1 MLCNICPHKY
11 TVAENVNTEVK
22 YKYLKT
28 VHRHSTNCIMWLCS
42 SYGYEVKA
50 LIKRWI
56 VWSKCDVS
64 IIFRRECSCCS
75 AFTRQVSH
83 AWEEVCLRVCA
94 LWSILRLRWAAAV
107 LCETSTSAN
116 LCDGVRHTGDDAN
129 ARVCLC
135 VWKDV
140 GDARF
145 KSSAILA
152 ASLCSTNT
160 LCVWVCN
167 AEIWMFYWHF

>member
-1 MLCNICPHKY
+1 
-11 TVAENVNTEVK
+11 
-22 YKYLKT
+22 
-28 VHRHSTNCIMWLCS
+28 MWLCS

-56 VWSKCDVS
+56 VWSKWDVF
-64 IIFRRECSCCS
+64 IIFRRGCSCRS
-75 AFTRQVSH
+75 AFTLQVSH

-116 LCDGVRHTGDDAN
+116 LCDGVRHTGNDAN

-140 GDARF
+140 EDARF
-145 KSSAILA
+145 RSSETLA
-152 ASLCSTNT
+152 ASLCRKHSVFERVT
-160 LCVWVCN
+160 LKFGCFTDILKCFFYCVHSFSATHQC
-167 AEIWMFYWHF
+167 ICIL